1 MAVHLI
7 ETSEEDSYLAV
18 ARHISDLLNEGQ
30 ARTALAETPGSKF
43 TQDSEAALAEG
54 RFGDLLNLLVPHF
67 DVLFQKTTGS
77 DLECCVNVISHLVP
91 RLPPHQVRSAAKQV
105 ADALTATVDEQAQQ
119 RLGGLTEL
127 YNVAEDAKTQ
137 HMLLQQAIAYA
148 TKANLAN
155 LLGPVIKNRIEEW
168 IKDWRLS
175 PADSR
180 DLYLDTA
187 ALLRTNKRR
196 KTAAKD
202 AYKLTLRCL
211 STFDDSSPE
220 DVASVKG
227 VAAQA
232 VSEFI
237 RSPDL
242 FQFDLF
248 ESPTITQLKGDSEY
262 GHLYQ
267 LLEIILN
274 GNLSGYESFDK
285 SKLENTSEEEV
296 QTKVR
301 LTALMTLGTRSTHE
315 LKFGEVQQALGLGSD
330 SEVEAWVVRAIGKR
344 LLEGRINQL
353 KQTVT
358 ITKCAHRTFAAAQW
372 QELKQQLAA
381 WKDNVQQ
388 VEQLINQQ
396 IQESDSSNGITK
408 GLVNGPT
415 AVWA

>member
-18 ARHISDLLNEGQ
+18 ARHISELLNEGE
-30 ARTALAETPGSKF
+30 ARTALAETPGSRF

-67 DVLFQKTTGS
+67 DVLFQKTSGT

-105 ADALTATVDEQAQQ
+105 ADALISKVDEQAQQ
-119 RLGGLTEL
+119 RLQGLTEL
-127 YNVAEDAKTQ
+127 YNVADDAKTQ
-137 HMLLQQAIAYA
+137 HILLRLAIAYA

-155 LLGPVIKNRIEEW
+155 LLGPVIKNRVEDW
-168 IKDWRLS
+168 IKDWRLT
-175 PADSR
+175 PAESR

-196 KTAAKD
+196 KTATKD

-211 STFDDSSPE
+211 STFNDATPE
-220 DVASVKG
+220 ELASVKET
-227 VAAQA
+227 AAQA

-248 ESPTITQLKGDSEY
+248 ESPTITQLKGDSQY
-262 GHLYQ
+262 DHLYQ

-274 GNLSGYESFDK
+274 GNLQGYGSYDK
-285 SKLENTSEEEV
+285 SKLENTTEEEV

-315 LKFGEVQQALGLGSD
+315 LKFSEVQQALGLGND

-353 KQTVT
+353 KGTVT

-372 QELKQQLAA
+372 KELRDQLAA

-388 VEQLINQQ
+388 VSQLINQQ
-396 IQESDSSNGITK
+396 MQDSDSSKGITK
-408 GLVNGPT
+408 GLMNGPT
-415 AVWA
+415 AVYA